1 MEMIV
6 NGLLEAIRMLIT
18 FDPEIFEITWLT
30 LKVSGSATFISLLVG
45 IPLGVALAWVHFPGR
60 RFIISVV
67 NTMMGFPPV
76 VVGLWVYLL
85 LARNGPLGQLDLIFT
100 PTAIVIA
107 QAVIASPVVMGL
119 TCAAVMQVDDKMR
132 MQMKALGATKLQM
145 LFLVLREA
153 RFSLLAAVIAG
164 FGAVVSEVG
173 ASQMVGGNIKG
184 YSRVLTT
191 ATVMEVSKGHTE
203 VAIGISV
210 ILMLLAYFITLGL
223 TLLQQKDPR
232 R

>member
-6 NGLLEAIRMLIT
+6 SGLLEAIRMLIT
-18 FDPEIFEITWLT
+18 FDPEIYEITWLT
-30 LKVSGSATFISLLVG
+30 LKVSGSATFISLIIG
-45 IPLGVALAWVHFPGR
+45 IPLGVFLAWVHFPGR

-85 LARNGPLGQLDLIFT
+85 LARNGPLGKLDLIFT

-119 TCAAVMQVDDKMR
+119 TSAAVMQVDEKLR
-132 MQMKALGATKLQM
+132 MQIKALGATKLQI

-191 ATVMEVSKGHTE
+191 ATVMEVSKGNTE

-210 ILMLLAYFITLGL
+210 ILMLLAYFVTLGL
-223 TLLQQKDPR
+223 TLLQQKDVR

>member
-1 MEMIV
+1 MEMIMK
-6 NGLLEAIRMLIT
+6 GLIEAFRMLVT
-18 FDPEIFEITWLT
+18 FDPEIYEITWLT
-30 LKVSGSATFISLLVG
+30 LKVSGSATFISLLIG
-45 IPLGVALAWVHFPGR
+45 IPLGALLAWVHFPGR
-60 RFIISVV
+60 HFFVSIV

-85 LARNGPLGQLDLIFT
+85 LARNGPLGNLDLIFT

-107 QAVIASPVVMGL
+107 QAVIASPIVMGL
-119 TCAAVMQVDDKMR
+119 TSAAIMQVDDKMR
-132 MQMKALGATKLQM
+132 MQMKALGATRLQM
-145 LFLVLREA
+145 LLLVIREA
-153 RFSLLAAVIAG
+153 RYSLLAAVIAG

-191 ATVMEVSKGHTE
+191 ATVMEVSKGNTE

-210 ILMLLAYFITLGL
+210 ILMLLAYFVTLGL
-223 TLLQQKDPR
+223 TILQQKDAKG
-232 R
+232 

>member
-1 MEMIV
+1 MEMIIK
-6 NGLLEAIRMLIT
+6 GLIEAFRMLVT
-18 FDPEIFEITWLT
+18 FDPEIYEITWLT
-30 LKVSGSATFISLLVG
+30 LKVSGSATFISLLIG
-45 IPLGVALAWVHFPGR
+45 IPLGALLAWVHFPGR
-60 RFIISVV
+60 HFFVSIV

-85 LARNGPLGQLDLIFT
+85 LARNGPLGNLDLIFT

-107 QAVIASPVVMGL
+107 QAVIASPIVMGL
-119 TCAAVMQVDDKMR
+119 TSAAIMQVDDKMR
-132 MQMKALGATKLQM
+132 MQMKALGATRLQM
-145 LFLVLREA
+145 LLLVIREA
-153 RFSLLAAVIAG
+153 RYSLLAAVIAG

-191 ATVMEVSKGHTE
+191 ATVMEVSKGNTE

-210 ILMLLAYFITLGL
+210 ILMLLAYFVTLGL
-223 TLLQQKDPR
+223 TILQQKDAKG
-232 R
+232 